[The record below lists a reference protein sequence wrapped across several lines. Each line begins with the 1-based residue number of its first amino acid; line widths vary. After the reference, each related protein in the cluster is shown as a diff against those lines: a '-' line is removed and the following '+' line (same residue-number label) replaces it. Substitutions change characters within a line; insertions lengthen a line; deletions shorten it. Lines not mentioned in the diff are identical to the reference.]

1 MIYQS
6 FRALQPQTF
15 VKTHQEKVSALI
27 IAHFWNFCDTQGHKV
42 ERKLL
47 TSQVYTALP
56 CEMLQIIFVFKS
68 SQGDVDTITME
79 HQDPIITA
87 ISEQIGDQKVL
98 QAVIDKHAETGQSLM
113 SILREENFLEEEQV
127 ARIIAAGNDI
137 EFIDLSADIVNPI
150 AAHMVTSE
158 FANQHTLIPVTRTDN
173 KLQVAMSEPLN
184 LVVRDQI
191 EIRTGCNVIPL
202 AATSNAI
209 RQAVRYHFNVQNATR
224 QAIASMR
231 LKQDADELNNAEPAD
246 KPSQVSDDPVTRLVF
261 STITGAIDTKASDIH
276 IEPAVPDMRVR
287 YRIDGLL
294 RDTIDVPAS
303 VQQEVISHIKIL
315 ADMDI
320 SERRLGQDGHIA
332 MAHDGHDYDLRVS
345 SLPAVGGEKI
355 VIRILDKSAKQWS
368 IDTIVTCPDDR
379 QKFKSLV
386 KNPYG
391 MLLLTG
397 PTGSGKTTTLYSILQ
412 LLNTPQRNIVTV
424 EDPVEYRLDGITQVQ
439 VKPGV
444 GRTFASALR
453 SILRQDPDIILI
465 GEIRDE
471 ETAEIAV
478 SAALTGHLVLSTL
491 HTNDAAGAISRL
503 INLGIPPFLVSSA
516 LLGTV
521 AQRLIRTTC
530 RSCKK
535 PYSPSSEFLEL
546 VKDGFDASD
555 NGQTIQL
562 YRGAGCDDC
571 DQTGYRGRK
580 AIYEILCISHEIRK
594 MIINADNDDNIKRK
608 AIAEG
613 MKTLRKDG
621 IEQVVNGTTTLE
633 ELQRLV
639 DMEAE

>member
-1 MIYQS
+1 MFQ
-6 FRALQPQTF
+6 
-15 VKTHQEKVSALI
+15 
-27 IAHFWNFCDTQGHKV
+27 
-42 ERKLL
+42 
-47 TSQVYTALP
+47 
-56 CEMLQIIFVFKS
+56 MIFVFKS
-68 SQGDVDTITME
+68 SQSDVDTVIME

-98 QAVIDKHAETGQSLM
+98 QAVIDKQTETGQPLI
-113 SILREENFLEEEQV
+113 SILREDNFLEEEQI
-127 ARIIAAGNDI
+127 ARVIAAGNGI
-137 EFIDLSADIVNPI
+137 EFIDLTADMVDPI
-150 AAHMVTSE
+150 AVHMVTSE
-158 FANQHTLIPVTRTDN
+158 FANEHNVIPVTRADN
-173 KLQVAMSEPLN
+173 KLRVAMSEPLN

-191 EIRTGCNVIPL
+191 EIRTGCKVVPL
-202 AATSNAI
+202 TATSNAI
-209 RQAVRYHFNVQNATR
+209 RQAIRHHFNVQNATR

-231 LKQDADELNNAEPAD
+231 LKQGADKLNRTEPAD
-246 KPSQVSDDPVTRLVF
+246 KSSQVSDDPVTRLVW
-261 STITGAIDTKASDIH
+261 SIITGAVDAKASDIH
-276 IEPAVPDMRVR
+276 IEPALPDMRVR

-294 RDTIDVPAS
+294 RDAIDVPAS
-303 VQQEVISHIKIL
+303 VQQEVVSHIKIQ

-332 MAHDGHDYDLRVS
+332 MAYDGHDYDLRVS

-368 IDTIVTCPDDR
+368 LDAIVSCHDDNE
-379 QKFKSLV
+379 KFKLLA
-386 KNPYG
+386 KNAYG
-391 MLLLTG
+391 MILLTG

-424 EDPVEYRLDGITQVQ
+424 EDPVEYRLDGVTQVQ
-439 VKPGV
+439 VKPAV

-491 HTNDAAGAISRL
+491 HTNDAVGAISRL
-503 INLGIPPFLVSSA
+503 TNLGIPSFLVASS

-521 AQRLIRTTC
+521 AQRLIRKTC
-530 RSCKK
+530 RSCKEQ
-535 PYSPSSEFLEL
+535 YTASPEELEL
-546 VKDGFDASD
+546 VADRFDSSD
-555 NGQTIQL
+555 SENTVQL

-571 DQTGYRGRK
+571 DQTGYHGRK
-580 AIYEILCISHEIRK
+580 AIYEILCVSQEIHK
-594 MIINADNDDNIKRK
+594 MIVNADNDDNIKRQ

-621 IEQVVNGTTTLE
+621 IEQVLNGTTTIE
-633 ELQRLV
+633 ELRRLV